1 MRGRGRL
8 AAMTDLGLLST
19 LDAYRFWIRKF
30 QGFVRSKPAEDLGG
44 GDVKGFLTDLAV
56 RQGVAA
62 STQNQAFNAL
72 LFFYRHVL
80 GREFGKLEGLARA
93 KRRRYV
99 PVVLSRAEV
108 EAVLSEL
115 KPPSAEAS
123 TASAVA
129 RTT

>member
-1 MRGRGRL
+1 MVRTAGTGGHVCRHFIRSEWGVKGFSRGFR
-8 AAMTDLGLLST
+8 
-19 LDAYRFWIRKF
+19 
-30 QGFVRSKPAEDLGG
+30 PAEDLGG

-80 GREFGKLEGLARA
+80 GREFGKLEGVARA

-99 PVVLSRAEV
+99 RANVTE
-108 EAVLSEL
+108 S
-115 KPPSAEAS
+115 KD
-123 TASAVA
+123 VA
-129 RTT
+129 WRRERLF